1 MGFGDQAFA
10 VGPPLL
16 LGLRVSFLR
25 DIFLPRFILV
35 DDLLKLGGERPV
47 MGFGILR
54 RGMVRLHLFKDR
66 VIFKFLADEPLQ
78 LLRRELQDIERL
90 LHLRRQKELLEL
102 FLCLPEFEC
111 HRRFLENYTIKILFL
126 GGCLL
131 YNMHMVQQAESRR
144 GRRVAV
150 TLSAHLICGDQEL
163 SCQTE
168 NVSLLGTYV
177 QVAREL
183 PISTPAK
190 MTLDLPYN
198 MGAVQCQGVVVRCE
212 NLRPSVYGL
221 GVFFNEFLEDGEAK
235 LEKLIDELLRKQTE
249 EAERYFQERDRLRK
263 ERMQKKLAEKRK
275 KRRKRGRPRK
285 KRASKTPRKTSS

>member
-1 MGFGDQAFA
+1 MYN
-10 VGPPLL
+10 
-16 LGLRVSFLR
+16 
-25 DIFLPRFILV
+25 IN
-35 DDLLKLGGERPV
+35 
-47 MGFGILR
+47 
-54 RGMVRLHLFKDR
+54 MV
-66 VIFKFLADEPLQ
+66 E
-78 LLRRELQDIERL
+78 
-90 LHLRRQKELLEL
+90 
-102 FLCLPEFEC
+102 
-111 HRRFLENYTIKILFL
+111 
-126 GGCLL
+126 
-131 YNMHMVQQAESRR
+131 QAESRR

-150 TLSAHLICGDQEL
+150 KLPAHLVCGDQEL

-177 QVAREL
+177 QVDREL

-190 MTLDLPYN
+190 VALDLPYI
-198 MGAVQCQGVVVRCE
+198 GAVQCQGVVVRCE

-235 LEKLIDELLRKQTE
+235 LAKLIDELLRKQTE
-249 EAERYFQERDRLRK
+249 EAERYFQERERLRK